1 MAIRTHPA
9 TARPVTA
16 WAGWIAGPAGW
27 LIQHQG
33 GSNTVFWNCALGRPW
48 LVVTLGLIGAM
59 VALAG
64 GWLSLRAAQEAVRE
78 DSQSPGRGSQ
88 HFIGTLG
95 ALAVAIFLVVIV
107 GQTMAG
113 LILQGCGR

>member
-1 MAIRTHPA
+1 
-9 TARPVTA
+9 V
-16 WAGWIAGPAGW
+16 AGPSGW

-33 GSNTVFWNCALGRPW
+33 GSNTVFWNCTLGQPW
-48 LVVTLGLIGAM
+48 LVVTLGLVGAA

-64 GWLSLRAAQEAVRE
+64 GWLSLRAARTAGTE
-78 DSQSPGRGSQ
+78 DSDSPGRGSQ
-88 HFIGTLG
+88 RFIGTLG

>member
-1 MAIRTHPA
+1 MA
-9 TARPVTA
+9 ARHIPVTA

-33 GSNTVFWNCALGRPW
+33 GSDTVYWNCALGRPS
-48 LVVTLGLIGAM
+48 LVVTLGVVGAL

-64 GWLSLRAAQEAVRE
+64 GWLSWRAARAAGPV
-78 DSQSPGRGSQ
+78 DSESPGRGSQ
-88 HFIGTLG
+88 RFIGTLG
-95 ALAVAIFLVVIV
+95 ALAVAIVLVAIT